1 MSSPLTIAGTPLKR
15 HTQNRSLHEKVENF
29 LIFSICHPRAYVKNA
44 RRHERSPVRASSGG
58 HRFSEESDSMVR
70 FCQFSAKP
78 FNTHGVV
85 KFSATCPK
93 HTWSP
98 KQRIRSL
105 KSVFVSGQMPKT
117 ENLTTYMCLPSPST
131 KSVLTFHIT
140 ELNHFCNHSP
150 SKTG

>member
-1 MSSPLTIAGTPLKR
+1 
-15 HTQNRSLHEKVENF
+15 
-29 LIFSICHPRAYVKNA
+29 
-44 RRHERSPVRASSGG
+44 
-58 HRFSEESDSMVR
+58 MVR

-78 FNTHGVV
+78 FNTYGVV

-117 ENLTTYMCLPSPST
+117 ENLTTYMHLPSPST
-131 KSVLTFHIT
+131 KSVS
-140 ELNHFCNHSP
+140 SP
-150 SKTG
+150 SISPSQTTFVIILPQKRDDFTIARAPIPRFTCRRTSPLPHRVYTHQKTVWSKKFAEIRHFFSRSIRR